1 MTETFRWNGLRSC
14 RRSYP
19 SMSDL
24 KHNVKRHLF
33 GSSWIRIG
41 LAVLCTMLALI
52 MIAFIPISE
61 IESIVTQ
68 GTYWLSILLLS
79 LFAYFAFRCR
89 RKVFVSEWR
98 HRYLWWPLVAGIWLL
113 CVHAEFGPKVVLDD
127 YILAASADR
136 LATNQEYAVSMNG
149 YWHEGE
155 FEFAAP
161 YLDKRPWL
169 YPALCAY
176 LHQLTGWRFANAY
189 IINILAGLLLLYC
202 IIRVGF
208 DEAGLKGAWLGMLGL
223 ISIPLFAQSATGGG
237 MDLVNMLFL
246 LIVIL
251 AGGAYIRAPSRGT
264 EGFFT
269 LAMIALCYARYES
282 ALYLLPGGIL
292 LIAGWVRARVVLLSW
307 PTVFA
312 PLLLV
317 SYFLQSR
324 FFRASE
330 KFWELPEA
338 IRQPFGL
345 ENLLPNLG
353 SAFYFFLNLDAGLG
367 NSAILSVCGFIALIA
382 LVFAGPGIA
391 GWGRQ
396 ISPSRAAFYVFAP
409 FILINFFILMCY
421 HFGELDRIQ
430 ASRLSLPLYLML
442 LLALLSVGSF
452 IFRRNKCGVFVLA
465 AFAVYV
471 VGWSL
476 PHNSRELFSK
486 RNYVAN
492 ELQWLLEE
500 VAPHIESRDLVIDHK
515 STPWTLYK
523 KASLKPAYFFD
534 EMSWVQTR
542 FERGLY
548 ENIYFVERLEYEL
561 KDGHLALAEVN
572 YPSGSVELELL
583 VERSFRPFS
592 TLRISRVRALHP
604 DQITE
609 DFKERGSPRGHV
621 ADYSYNGL

>member
-1 MTETFRWNGLRSC
+1 MAETFPWNGSRSC
-14 RRSYP
+14 PRFYP
-19 SMSDL
+19 SMTKL
-24 KHNVKRHLF
+24 KHIVKQLLAA
-33 GSSWIRIG
+33 SSWTRMG
-41 LAVLCTMLALI
+41 LAALCSMTVMLMVALI
-52 MIAFIPISE
+52 PIPV
-61 IESIVTQ
+61 IERIVTH
-68 GTYWLSILLLS
+68 GAYWLSLLLLA
-79 LFAYFAFRCR
+79 LFAYYAYRCR
-89 RKVFVSEWR
+89 SMVFVSEWR
-98 HRYLWWPLVAGIWLL
+98 HSYLWWPLAAGVWLL
-113 CVHAEFGPKVVLDD
+113 CIHADLGPKVVLDD

-136 LATNQEYAVSMNG
+136 LATSREYSVSMNG

-155 FEFAAP
+155 FELAAP

-176 LHQLTGWRFANAY
+176 VHQLTGWRFANAY
-189 IINILAGLLLLYC
+189 FINLLAALALLYC
-202 IIRVGF
+202 LIRIGF
-208 DEAGLKGAWLGMLGL
+208 DEAGRKGAWLGMLGITSL
-223 ISIPLFAQSATGGG
+223 PLFAQCATGGG
-237 MDLVNMLFL
+237 MDLVNMLCL
-246 LIVIL
+246 LIAIL
-251 AGGAYIRAPSRGT
+251 AGGCYLRAPSRGT

-269 LAMIALCYARYES
+269 LALVALCYARYES

-292 LIAGWVRARVVLLSW
+292 LILGWLRARALLLAW

-353 SAFYFFLNLDAGLG
+353 SAFYFFFNLDAGLA
-367 NSAILSVCGFIALIA
+367 NSAILSLFGLIA
-382 LVFAGPGIA
+382 LVALVFVGRRMAE
-391 GWGRQ
+391 GRQ
-396 ISPSRAAFYVFAP
+396 FSPGRTAFYVFMP
-409 FILINFFILMCY
+409 FVLINFIILMCY

-430 ASRLSLPLYLML
+430 ASRLSLPFYLML
-442 LLALLSVGSF
+442 LLTLLSLGSW
-452 IFRRNKCGVFVLA
+452 IFKKEKIGFFVLA
-465 AFAVYV
+465 AFAVYI

-476 PHNSRELFSK
+476 PHNARERFTE

-500 VAPHIESRDLVIDHK
+500 VAPHIERSDLVIDHK

-534 EMSWVQTR
+534 EMNWVQAR

-548 ENIYFVERLEYEL
+548 KEIYFVERLEYEM
-561 KDGHLALAEVN
+561 KEGQLALAETN
-572 YPSGSVELELL
+572 YPSESVELELL

-592 TLRISRVRALHP
+592 TMRISRVRALHP
-604 DQITE
+604 DRITE
-609 DFKERGSPRGHV
+609 AFKERGGPSGHV